1 MAIQKKSGEV
11 DDGLSSTRVSLLAWC
26 TVGAPLGP
34 QGCLVMV
41 MNNHYLKR
49 DMLRHMVGY

>member
-11 DDGLSSTRVSLLAWC
+11 DDGLS